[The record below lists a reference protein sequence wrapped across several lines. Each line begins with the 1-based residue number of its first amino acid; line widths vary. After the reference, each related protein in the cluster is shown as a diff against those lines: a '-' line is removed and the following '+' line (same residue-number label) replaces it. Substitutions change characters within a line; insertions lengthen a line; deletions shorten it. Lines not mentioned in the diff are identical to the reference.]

1 MEKKQIYIIVAVL
14 IVLAFIS
21 KKSKA
26 MSTTPAETYD
36 GGLNSNRIK
45 TYAKLYK
52 GIEEVG
58 NNKGFNNAAFQKMM
72 SEIGWKSGEEWCA
85 YYAKLVYVHSLPEFA
100 SDFKKSLSGSSQRSF
115 NNVQKGL
122 SKTLKVVTSGYAKVG
137 DIVIWVNKSNPSF
150 GHAGIVIS
158 VDGNKF
164 QTIEGNANYNPAY
177 SGQEELV
184 GYGVHNTAI
193 GATDN
198 PLSGKRLRGF
208 IRLK

>member
-1 MEKKQIYIIVAVL
+1 MDKKQIYMIVAVL

-26 MSTTPAETYD
+26 MSTTPESETGSD
-36 GGLNSNRIK
+36 ASARIIRK
-45 TYAKLYK
+45 ANLYK
-52 GIEEVG
+52 GIEEIG
-58 NNKGFNNAAFQKMM
+58 NNKAFNNAVFQKMM
-72 SEIGWKSGEEWCA
+72 SEVGWKSGAQWCM
-85 YYAKLVYVHSLPEFA
+85 YYATMIYVNALPELKA
-100 SDFKKSLSGSSQRSF
+100 DFRKSLGGSSQGSF
-115 NNVQKGL
+115 NNVKKGL

-137 DIVIWVNKSNPSF
+137 DIVIWTNKSNPSF

-177 SGQEELV
+177 SNQEELV

-198 PLSGKRLRGF
+198 PLSGKTLRGF